1 MIFVLLQNSNHI
13 GFESRAVFEHLHVR
27 SEDDGFGA
35 VGHHVEVVAH
45 KVELVQEGFTLF
57 IGEQLSEL
65 RQDVSSNLN
74 DSLVERRSLEGIEES
89 ESSVSL

>member
-1 MIFVLLQNSNHI
+1 
-13 GFESRAVFEHLHVR
+13 
-27 SEDDGFGA
+27 
-35 VGHHVEVVAH
+35 VVAH

-57 IGEQLSEL
+57 IGKQLSEL